1 VKKLFYLSFFLLM
14 GHLGGSAQDAAR
26 MHEMGKNY
34 MIDGDYANAESLLSQ
49 AFSADT
55 NNLTYIKDLSLCYF
69 FQREYNRAVG
79 ILAPVIGRGQGDDQ
93 CYQLLGNLY
102 KLQKNLT
109 ACSQLYTE
117 ALKKYPE
124 NGAFYKEI
132 GELFERSNDPQCIA
146 FWEKGIEKDPA
157 YPGNYFMACRYYHVQ
172 NEHIWS
178 ALYGEIFLNLDPFND
193 RTPEIKDIL
202 LNDYTYLLKSLVI
215 EGLPKEK
222 NKFIQRTISFFH
234 KQSDL
239 INTGINTA
247 TLTMLRTRF
256 ILDWYADKPE
266 KFPFA
271 LFDHHR
277 QLLRRGLFEAY
288 NQWLFGSSENLI
300 TFQYWTQLHSNEY
313 NDFIKYQRSAPFVF
327 PKGNYH
333 H

>member
-1 VKKLFYLSFFLLM
+1 MKKVLSLFLLLQLVHW
-14 GHLGGSAQDAAR
+14 GAFAQDAAR

-34 MIDGDYANAESLLSQ
+34 MVDGDYTNAELLLYQ
-49 AFSADT
+49 AFAADT
-55 NNLTYIKDLSLCYF
+55 NNLIYIKDLSLCYF
-69 FQREYNRAVG
+69 FQKEYNRAVT
-79 ILAPVIGRGQGDDQ
+79 ILAPVIAREKGDDQ

-102 KLQKNLT
+102 KLQNNFT
-109 ACSQLYTE
+109 ASSLLYTE

-132 GELFERSNDPQCIA
+132 GELFELNKDQQCIA

-157 YPGNYFMACRYYHVQ
+157 YPGNYYLACKYYHAQ
-172 NEHIWS
+172 NESIWS
-178 ALYGEIFLNLDPFND
+178 ALYGEIYLNIDPFSD
-193 RTPEIKDIL
+193 RSPEIKDIL
-202 LNDYTYLLKSLVI
+202 LNDYTFLLKSLAT

-222 NKFIQRTISFFH
+222 NKFIQRTYALFH

-239 INTGINTA
+239 INSGINTA

-277 QLLRRGLFEAY
+277 QLLRKGMFEAY
-288 NQWLFGSSENLI
+288 NQWLFGSSENLVA
-300 TFQYWTQLHSNEY
+300 FQNWTQLHNTDYNE
-313 NDFIKYQRSAPFVF
+313 FIKYQRSAPFVF